1 MAWWRS
7 FGLLAARPP
16 FASLVGVR
24 LSVEA
29 VMLGLPSGA
38 VISESLQPWLLKR
51 RCGVPFETAVVAGVG
66 RKFFVVVSH
75 GLVLSL
81 ATILTWPLLARV
93 SRGMIGRAG
102 LPWLLLGVSA
112 FMIATFGVGLALS
125 GRARL
130 AQRTRALLNRV
141 GGRWLGDWLERH
153 SPRFQRADEHL
164 VAFFERERGALVLP
178 MLLYATGWIVR
189 GAETYL
195 FLRLLG
201 ADVPFSTALVVE
213 TAIIVVRSV
222 AVPVPAG
229 LGVQDVGYVLCL
241 RALGVPDATTVG
253 TAFVL
258 LEAGQGSLLD
268 PLRRRPP
275 GHRKAGRRIT
285 RPPDRLETGTFP
297 TPQCSGALNPP
308 NHAPCAEKGYLMGG
322 VAMSSSPSA
331 IDRACFRAWCATYPP
346 KGGAEALATV
356 SERLGGF
363 DVSVTA
369 VGWAL
374 EGRGLPTRACREATL
389 EAARARADALAA
401 ELLGRQVFA
410 RWHETATDAL

>member
-1 MAWWRS
+1 MKRLLRHLSQVLPGVLAVGLAVFVLRAADLDRVLGLVRSLGGWLPLLLLPNLAVTLIEAAAWWRS
-7 FGLLAARPP
+7 FGLLAARPR

-24 LSVEA
+24 LAVEA

-38 VISESLQPWLLKR
+38 VISESLQPWLLGR

-75 GLVLSL
+75 GLVLAL
-81 ATILTWPLLARV
+81 ATLVTWPLLAHV
-93 SRGMIGRAG
+93 SRDTIGRAG

-130 AQRTRALLNRV
+130 AERTRASLDHV

-153 SPRFQRADEHL
+153 APRFQRADEHL
-164 VAFFERERGALVLP
+164 VTFFERERGALVVP
-178 MLLYATGWIVR
+178 MLIYATGWIVR
-189 GAETYL
+189 GGETYL

-201 ADVPFSTALVVE
+201 ADLPFTTALVVE

-241 RALGVPDATTVG
+241 KALGVADATTVG

-258 LEAGQGSLLD
+258 LKRGKDLFWILL
-268 PLRRRPP
+268 
-275 GHRKAGRRIT
+275 G
-285 RPPDRLETGTFP
+285 F
-297 TPQCSGALNPP
+297 AL
-308 NHAPCAEKGYLMGG
+308 M
-322 VAMSSSPSA
+322 
-331 IDRACFRAWCATYPP
+331 
-346 KGGAEALATV
+346 
-356 SERLGGF
+356 
-363 DVSVTA
+363 A
-369 VGWAL
+369 VG
-374 EGRGLPTRACREATL
+374 ERGAIRRSP
-389 EAARARADALAA
+389 
-401 ELLGRQVFA
+401 
-410 RWHETATDAL
+410 

>member
-1 MAWWRS
+1 MKRLLRHVSRILPGLLAAGFAAFVLRSADLPRVLGLVGSLGGWLPLLLLPNLVVTLLEAVAWWRS

-24 LSVEA
+24 LVVEA

-51 RCGVPFETAVVAGVG
+51 RCDVPFEAAVVASMG

-75 GLVLSL
+75 GLVLAAATVL
-81 ATILTWPLLARV
+81 AWPVLARL
-93 SRGMIGRAG
+93 SRETIGRPG
-102 LPWLLLGVSA
+102 LPWVLLGVSA

-130 AQRTRALLNRV
+130 ADRTRAWLDRF
-141 GGRWLGDWLERH
+141 GGRWIGSWLERH
-153 SPRFQRADEHL
+153 ALRFQRTDDHL
-164 VAFFERERGALVLP
+164 VAFFERERGALALP
-178 MLLYATGWIVR
+178 LLLYSAGWVVR
-189 GAETYL
+189 GVETWV

-201 ADVPFSTALVVE
+201 VELPLLTAVVVE

-258 LEAGQGSLLD
+258 L
-268 PLRRRPP
+268 
-275 GHRKAGRRIT
+275 K
-285 RPPDRLETGTFP
+285 
-297 TPQCSGALNPP
+297 
-308 NHAPCAEKGYLMGG
+308 
-322 VAMSSSPSA
+322 
-331 IDRACFRAWCATYPP
+331 
-346 KGGAEALATV
+346 
-356 SERLGGF
+356 
-363 DVSVTA
+363 
-369 VGWAL
+369 
-374 EGRGLPTRACREATL
+374 RGKDLFWI
-389 EAARARADALAA
+389 
-401 ELLGRQVFA
+401 LLGFVLMALGQRGSSAPPAV
-410 RWHETATDAL
+410 AT

>member
-1 MAWWRS
+1 MKSLLRHLSQVLPGLLALALAVFVLRAADLGRVFGLLRSLGGWLPLLLLPNLAVTLVEGVAWWRS
-7 FGLLAARPP
+7 FGLLAARPR

-51 RCGVPFETAVVAGVG
+51 RCGVPFEAAVVAGVG

-75 GLVLSL
+75 GLVLAL
-81 ATILTWPLLARV
+81 ATLLTWPLLARV
-93 SRGMIGRAG
+93 SPDTIGRGG
-102 LPWLLLGVSA
+102 LPWLLLGVAA
-112 FMIATFGVGLALS
+112 FMIATFGLGLALS

-153 SPRFQRADEHL
+153 SARFQRADEHL
-164 VAFFERERGALVLP
+164 VTFFERERGALVFP
-178 MLLYATGWIVR
+178 MLLYAAGWLVR

-201 ADVPFSTALVVE
+201 AEVPLSTALVVE

-229 LGVQDVGYVLCL
+229 LGVQDLGYVLCL
-241 RALGVPDATTVG
+241 KALGVPDATNVG

-258 LEAGQGSLLD
+258 L
-268 PLRRRPP
+268 
-275 GHRKAGRRIT
+275 K
-285 RPPDRLETGTFP
+285 
-297 TPQCSGALNPP
+297 
-308 NHAPCAEKGYLMGG
+308 
-322 VAMSSSPSA
+322 
-331 IDRACFRAWCATYPP
+331 
-346 KGGAEALATV
+346 
-356 SERLGGF
+356 
-363 DVSVTA
+363 
-369 VGWAL
+369 
-374 EGRGLPTRACREATL
+374 RGKDLFWI
-389 EAARARADALAA
+389 
-401 ELLGRQVFA
+401 LLGVGLLAIGKTGVDR
-410 RWHETATDAL
+410 RTS